1 MRVWCLGSAAI
12 AAVVA
17 AASPPARADGIYTCI
32 DAKGRRLTSDRPILE
47 CIDREQTQI
56 SPSGQ
61 VLRRI
66 GPSLTADERAAQE
79 EKARRAAEER
89 NRVAEEKRR
98 DRALLARY
106 PDKGTHDQERA
117 AAIASVDEVIKS
129 AMRRIEELQ
138 AERRKIEDELEFYQR
153 DPAKVPAQLKRKLD
167 ENDEQVTAQRRF
179 IANQEDEK
187 KRVNARYDQE
197 LARLGVLWANAAPAA
212 PASRSSSSATR

>member
-1 MRVWCLGSAAI
+1 MVALAAMSA
-12 AAVVA
+12 
-17 AASPPARADGIYTCI
+17 PARADDIYTCV

-56 SPSGQ
+56 GPSGQ

-66 GPSLTADERAAQE
+66 SPSLTADERAAQD
-79 EKARRAAEER
+79 EKARRAVEER
-89 NRVAEEKRR
+89 NRLAEEKRR

-106 PDKGTHDQERA
+106 PGKPAHDQERA

-138 AERRKIEDELEFYQR
+138 AERGKLDDELEFYQR
-153 DPAKVPAQLKRKLD
+153 DPAKVPAQLKRKTD
-167 ENDEQVTAQRRF
+167 ENDQEVAAQRRF

-187 KRVNARYDQE
+187 KRINARYDQE
-197 LARLGVLWANAAPAA
+197 LARLKALWASATT
-212 PASRSSSSATR
+212 PASRSSSSTVR